1 MNVPVSA
8 PSITSLEEAY
18 AADAVASS
26 RISGSGPYVE
36 RFEQAWAERC
46 GVAHAVAVSS
56 GTAALHVLLLA
67 HDVGRGDEV
76 IVPALTY
83 AAVANAVVHTGA
95 VPVVGDV
102 EWETW
107 CLAPASVE
115 ALITQRTVG
124 IIAVHAYGHPADMA
138 AILAVAK
145 RHGLWVIEDGSQAH
159 LAQWSGQ
166 VVGGLADGGAF
177 SFFGN
182 KILTAGEG
190 GAVTVQSD
198 VIADRVRALR
208 NQGVRTGVDDRYAPS
223 LIGHNFRMSN
233 VAAAIAFAQVGR
245 ADELVSRRRQ
255 LLSRYVA
262 ALSGA
267 PGLTLQPEA
276 VWASP
281 SPWLFSILLDADAA
295 PLGPIAITDR
305 LARNGIE
312 TRPMFPP
319 LNALP
324 TAPKARRLSP
334 VARAISETGLSL
346 PLFADMK
353 PDDVDRIADIVVAAP
368 RAPRRPAMSNT

>member
-1 MNVPVSA
+1 
-8 PSITSLEEAY
+8 
-18 AADAVASS
+18 
-26 RISGSGPYVE
+26 
-36 RFEQAWAERC
+36 
-46 GVAHAVAVSS
+46 
-56 GTAALHVLLLA
+56 
-67 HDVGRGDEV
+67 
-76 IVPALTY
+76 
-83 AAVANAVVHTGA
+83 
-95 VPVVGDV
+95 VGDV

-107 CLAPASVE
+107 CLAPASVG